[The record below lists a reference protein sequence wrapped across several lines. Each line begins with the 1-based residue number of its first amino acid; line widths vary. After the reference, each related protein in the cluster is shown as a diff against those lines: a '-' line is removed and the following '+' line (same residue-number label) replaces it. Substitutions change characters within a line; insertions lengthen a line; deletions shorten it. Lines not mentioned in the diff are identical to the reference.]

1 MTDVPAAVSPSCS
14 PPARLG
20 TLIRE
25 LQSLPP
31 LPEQAQVL
39 LAELVDPE
47 LDVNRV
53 LELIERSPPIAAR
66 LLGIARS
73 AFFAGPIPARDL
85 GDAVIRVL
93 GLRLVRDLS
102 ISLLLSA
109 PFERDRCPAFDPGR
123 YWRRAMLTATL
134 AEALAAKVPGDREET
149 LAGVY
154 LAGLLH
160 NLGLLV
166 LVHLT
171 PEVMDEVFIAA
182 ADDPERGVAELTR
195 QRLGLDH
202 CLAGAALARAW
213 QLPPGLAVTMA
224 RHGEPDYDGG
234 YWRLVQL
241 VGFAERFATLAE
253 RHPETAGDLDLAPPA
268 ALGVEADEWRR
279 TASRWCA
286 RIGHLCEMADAFS

>member
-1 MTDVPAAVSPSCS
+1 M
-14 PPARLG
+14 
-20 TLIRE
+20 IRD

-47 LDVNRV
+47 LDVNHL
-53 LELIERSPPIAAR
+53 LELIEQSPALAAR

-85 GDAVIRVL
+85 SDAVIRVL

-109 PFERDRCPAFDPGR
+109 PFERDRCPGFDPGS

-134 AEALAAKVPGDREET
+134 AEALAAKAVSGREET

-160 NLGLLV
+160 NLGVLV
-166 LVHLT
+166 LVHLAPQT
-171 PEVMDEVFIAA
+171 MDEVFTEAA
-182 ADDPERGVAELTR
+182 AECEVGVRELTR
-195 QRLGLDH
+195 LRLGMDH
-202 CLAGAALARAW
+202 CQAGAELARAW
-213 QLPPGLAVTMA
+213 RLPPELAVAMG
-224 RHGEPDYDGG
+224 RHCAPDYAGAH
-234 YWRLVQL
+234 WRLVCL
-241 VGFAERFATLAE
+241 VGFAERFAARAE
-253 RHPETAGDLDLAPPA
+253 RDPEAAQQLDLTPPA
-268 ALGVEADEWRR
+268 ALGIEAEEWRR
-279 TASRWCA
+279 TALRWCA